1 MAARHDK
8 AMKSLT
14 EASERSQAFLKG
26 LRHQV
31 SDATEIG
38 KEALSGNYTPQQW
51 IADVTALWIN
61 GATLVGELYGVTQ
74 DQTQQQDDKKKKP

>member
-61 GATLVGELYGVTQ
+61 GATLVSELYGVSR
-74 DQTQQQDDKKKKP
+74 DQPQKKNDKSDK